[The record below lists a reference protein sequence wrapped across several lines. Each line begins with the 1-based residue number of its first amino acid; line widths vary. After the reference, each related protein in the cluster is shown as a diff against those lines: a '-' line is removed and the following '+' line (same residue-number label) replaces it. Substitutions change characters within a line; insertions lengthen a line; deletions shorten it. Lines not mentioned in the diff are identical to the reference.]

1 MGRTGKFRGRSR
13 YHGRGK
19 KAGRGAGKRGGRG
32 NAGMNKHRV
41 MYRIKYMPDHWGM
54 HGFNRD
60 PSLCTVHVTV
70 NVSALEKMAG
80 DADSIDLGEFA
91 IDKLLGSGR
100 ISKALNITVEHA
112 SAKAISKVEAAGGSI
127 TLSRGGDADEWEESE
142 QGEESEGSD

>member
-70 NVSALEKMAG
+70 NVSALEKMVG
-80 DADSIDLGEFA
+80 DADSIDLGELA

-127 TLSRGGDADEWEESE
+127 TLSRGGDDDGWEESE